1 MTYRI
6 PVPLFCLP
14 TPRQQRQA
22 QVLAQHRYQ
31 CLRRLIVVIRL
42 GWRRRRDTRRI
53 GGNEESAGST
63 TGAGWE
69 DGLDAARGGLGKKG
83 VTKGTLASRE
93 REQTLAAGALRTRW
107 ANSTQANW
115 VPASGALA
123 SGGFTKEWRSGVI
136 GGGDGAPR
144 RWISRQ

>member
-6 PVPLFCLP
+6 PIPLLYLS

-22 QVLAQHRYQ
+22 KVLAQHWYQ
-31 CLRRLIVVIRL
+31 RLRWLIVIISL
-42 GWRRRRDTRRI
+42 GWRRRRSTGRV
-53 GGNEESAGST
+53 GGDEESPGPTASAGR
-63 TGAGWE
+63 E
-69 DGLDAARGGLGKKG
+69 DGLDVARGGLGKKG